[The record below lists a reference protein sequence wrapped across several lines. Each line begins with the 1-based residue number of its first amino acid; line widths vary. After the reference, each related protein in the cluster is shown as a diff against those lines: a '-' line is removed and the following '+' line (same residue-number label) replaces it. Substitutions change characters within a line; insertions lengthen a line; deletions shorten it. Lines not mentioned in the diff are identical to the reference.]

1 MRWPEVAPQ
10 ISATSLMLMTWSACM
25 LPSTY
30 RVIVLAADDIQAL
43 HEELVAKDIY
53 FELPPIEYRGAARD
67 GSDVPRP

>member
-1 MRWPEVAPQ
+1 
-10 ISATSLMLMTWSACM
+10 M